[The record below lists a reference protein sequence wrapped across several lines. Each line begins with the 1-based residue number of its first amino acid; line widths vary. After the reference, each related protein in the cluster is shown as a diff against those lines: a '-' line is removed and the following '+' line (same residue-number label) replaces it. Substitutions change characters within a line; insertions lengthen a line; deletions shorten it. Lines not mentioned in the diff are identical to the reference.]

1 MHTEVLLKDG
11 ASEELL
17 ENMNAASLACMF
29 I

>member
-1 MHTEVLLKDG
+1 MHKEVLLKDG

-17 ENMNAASLACMF
+17 ENMKAASLACMF